1 MEERVASLATPRP
14 RCVLG
19 SSLCLF
25 WLACGGAD
33 APPVRTI
40 ATDEP
45 SPNTIATGT
54 AEVVPGTVATARAI
68 PSGPPALT
76 IGEDVTELVKGWNEP
91 TKRPPPS
98 VFRAIPTHPIGAVT
112 SRGRHGGEA
121 PARVE
126 RFEGGFRAHLPSRA
140 PVVTPTVYRD
150 LVIASGGFRSRALY
164 AFHARTGEPAWA
176 IGLGDDGPSTP
187 ACEDG
192 VCVFNTESCTLFA
205 VDAENGALKWSWYIG
220 DPLMAAPAI
229 ANGVVYASYPIRG
242 GGTWPSG
249 EDRTMPEGVSHALGA
264 FDLQTGALRWTR
276 WVDAE
281 VISAPVVYEGRV
293 YAATFGGMMIA
304 FDAAS
309 GDVIEARRAQAT
321 AAPTIVDGALYFSR
335 REDEGEESFERIV
348 RSALDGEGVAQSERR
363 PTQGKPN
370 DPPAAQ
376 TVRRRARYLRAD
388 FQDSTSYA
396 AESQAHDAANGFSG
410 GAPAAANA
418 SVARGLIGRGTVQ
431 GLQEFQGSWV
441 LGFGDANLVTMGDA
455 LVAYDR
461 ASGRERWVV
470 ALPGDLARSG
480 GALGAPPAAAGEH
493 VVVPTLSGEVL
504 IVTRGGEV
512 ARRLQ
517 AGAPLRTQA
526 VVHEGWIYVGTSD
539 GQLVGLDTGDASL
552 TGWST
557 WAGGSARTGHGS

>member
-76 IGEDVTELVKGWNEP
+76 IGEDVTELVKGWNES

-249 EDRTMPEGVSHALGA
+249 EDRALPEGVSHALGA